1 VERTWSLP
9 ESGSGVGEAG
19 VRSLAVSIDGSGRPA
34 ATWIEGGPAT
44 SRVVVAEAAGG
55 GFEEHYPAAALPG
68 EAAQPDVALGPD
80 GAAVAVWKQ
89 QLLGGEARVFVAE
102 RESGGGWKDPSS
114 IEEAFSFA
122 PTAFEPKA
130 RFFPSGERIVVW
142 NQWMSTGYGVQLAT
156 RPKGGDWH
164 RPEEADDILSQP
176 VFFSNAP
183 NIAVNERGDGLISWY
198 QSLGGS
204 LLAWQSE
211 RFGPDGEFSRPGPEE
226 YLSVPDTPV
235 DSHPF
240 ANPKPALS
248 SAGDGAVVWTQE
260 DGAGSVP
267 VYMATRTPDGAWT
280 KPASVEDALSTRP
293 GYARCPQPAFTPS
306 GDLFVVW
313 YQDTGEGN
321 RVVAAHRSPDGEW
334 LEPGSEPTLL
344 STPGVPRPTAPVLVV
359 GSRGQRARGV
369 ERAAGGWLGDR
380 GAQEGGIRDEL
391 GSHRGPERG
400 ERRRGGAAG
409 GGHRGAGGRGGGG
422 VDSGGGAGRPDLSG
436 HHARG
441 VRQGEL
447 LGRRRPTR
455 ELMQRAG
462 LRREAARAGDD
473 TAEEQH
479 RARMRRG
486 RRAQLGPITAS
497 ATSLPIVVRA
507 PVPKSMSPLARQPRP
522 IWPLGPTATTGDV

>member
-1 VERTWSLP
+1 MKPVLTLPLASTLSLLTGCGLVSLPLDESCPDSRRAASGQCCPAWTVPGEDGCVERTWSLP

-102 RESGGGWKDPSS
+102 RESGGGWTDPSS

-122 PTAFEPKA
+122 PTAFEPKV

-156 RPKGGDWH
+156 KPKGADWH

-176 VFFSNAP
+176 AFFSNAP

-248 SAGDGAVVWTQE
+248 SAGNAAVVWTQE

-280 KPASVEDALSTRP
+280 KPASVGDALSTRP

-334 LEPGSEPTLL
+334 IEPGGEPTLL
-344 STPGVPRPTAPVLVV
+344 STPGAEANAPVLVV
-359 GSRGQRARGV
+359 GPEGSVLAVWSEQQGDSWV
-369 ERAAGGWLGDR
+369 IAA
-380 GAQEGGIRDEL
+380 
-391 GSHRGPERG
+391 
-400 ERRRGGAAG
+400 RRRGESGTTWGPIEVLSVANGGEAVQPAAAIG
-409 GGHRGAGGRGGGG
+409 GPGDAVVVGWI
-422 VDSGGGAGRPDLSG
+422 
-436 HHARG
+436 
-441 VRQGEL
+441 QGE
-447 LGRRRPTR
+447 G
-455 ELMQRAG
+455 Q
-462 LRREAARAGDD
+462 GDRVYLA
-473 TAEEQH
+473 T
-479 RARMRRG
+479 MRG
-486 RRAQLGPITAS
+486 E
-497 ATSLPIVVRA
+497 
-507 PVPKSMSPLARQPRP
+507 
-522 IWPLGPTATTGDV
+522 